1 MERTRAKGDGG
12 RGKVVAG
19 ERASGMVSGGV
30 AGGGWLVGGGGRE
43 TRRICR
49 TRATRSE
56 CCPARKNGYSFSNV
70 PDAHA
75 RFPAKRMAGVR
86 SGGERVRGRGV
97 GGGGG
102 GGGAGDGAWCG
113 GEEGWLV
120 VKRQEGERSELTGR

>member
-1 MERTRAKGDGG
+1 M
-12 RGKVVAG
+12 VAG

-86 SGGERVRGRGV
+86 SGGERVRGRGGKGV
-97 GGGGG
+97 
-102 GGGAGDGAWCG
+102 AVAVAVV
-113 GEEGWLV
+113 LV
-120 VKRQEGERSELTGR
+120 MVPSVGERKGGWW